1 MMFLAVGVL
10 VFIGWLIGRR
20 WLRIIVVCALF
31 WFVGGAVVQGYQDAM
46 AREGDVI
53 Q

>member
-1 MMFLAVGVL
+1 MMFLVVAVL

-20 WLRIIVVCALF
+20 WLRIIVVCALLY
-31 WFVGGAVVQGYQDAM
+31 VLAGPVIEGYQQ
-46 AREGDVI
+46 ARAEAVL